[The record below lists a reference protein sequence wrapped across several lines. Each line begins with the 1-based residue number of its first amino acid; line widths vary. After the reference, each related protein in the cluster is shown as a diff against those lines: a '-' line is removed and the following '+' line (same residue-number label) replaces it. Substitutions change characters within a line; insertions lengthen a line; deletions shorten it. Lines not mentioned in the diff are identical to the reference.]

1 MAKRKRNET
10 NPEVET
16 SQDGFSDPE
25 SGPANSEK
33 KITVRRESGKV
44 IVSVPVRFYRRN
56 GRQMILA
63 EGEAS
68 NSIEQTN
75 PPTSTALVTN
85 LAKAWQWQ
93 DQLESGEFGSV
104 DEIAKANKV
113 DRTHISRILQLT
125 SLSPRIVEQILAG
138 NEPKGLSLRQLRKGI
153 PAIWQEQNG
162 LFRSFGS

>member
-1 MAKRKRNET
+1 MAKRKRTEA
-10 NPEVET
+10 NPEIE
-16 SQDGFSDPE
+16 SQNDFIEPE
-25 SGPANSEK
+25 SGSANRNK
-33 KITVRRESGKV
+33 KISVRREGGKV

-68 NSIEQTN
+68 NSIEPTK
-75 PPTSTALVTN
+75 PPVSTALVTN

-93 DQLESGEFGSV
+93 GQLESGEFGSV

-125 SLSPRIVEQILAG
+125 SLSPTIVERILAG
-138 NEPKGLSLRQLRKGI
+138 YEPEGLSLRQLRKGI

-162 LFRSFGS
+162 LFRSCGS